1 MLSNFLPAPIVGIIA
16 AILYSLDTVFI
27 PLTVLLFFLLG
38 VVIPIPTWRKFCSR
52 MVHEVVPNGWIF
64 YGNKIVSLTTK
75 TEWDVQGTGEL
86 KPEGWYLL
94 ISNHQSWL
102 DVLVLERVFYR
113 KVPMLKFFMKRE
125 LLWMLPVA
133 GIACWA
139 IGMPFMKRY
148 SQEYLKKHPEK
159 AGKDLEITKRACEKF
174 KNQPI
179 TIINYIEGTRFTE
192 KKHAKQQ
199 SPYKHLLKPKA
210 GGFSFVIDAM
220 GNHLDGIIN
229 TTIIYPDSRSFW
241 QFMCGKTKKIIV
253 RYEVLPLNKEMIGDY
268 FNNAEFRSKFQQWT
282 NQLWHEKDQLIDA
295 ILKKQMPLTNIHTE
309 EKEESTI
316 N

>member
-1 MLSNFLPAPIVGIIA
+1 MLTFLPAPILGAIA
-16 AILYSLDTVFI
+16 AILYALDTLFI
-27 PLTVLLFFLLG
+27 PVAVLFFFLLG
-38 VVIPIPTWRKFCSR
+38 KILPIPAWRRFCSR
-52 MVHEVVPNGWIF
+52 MVHEVIPNGWIIF
-64 YGNKIVSLTTK
+64 GNKIVALTTK
-75 TEWDVQGTGEL
+75 TEWDIQGSGEL
-86 KPEGWYLL
+86 DPHGWYLL

-102 DVLVLERVFYR
+102 DILVLERVFYR

-174 KNQPI
+174 KDQPI
-179 TIINYIEGTRFTE
+179 TIINYVEGTRFT
-192 KKHAKQQ
+192 KQKHAKQQ

-220 GNHLDGIIN
+220 EGHLDGIIN
-229 TTIIYPDSRSFW
+229 TTIIYPDTDNFW

-253 RYEVLPLNKEMIGDY
+253 RYEVLPINKELIGDY
-268 FNNAEFRSKFQQWT
+268 FHDAEFRDRFQQWT
-282 NQLWHEKDQLIDA
+282 NQFWQEKDNLIED
-295 ILKKQMPLTNIHTE
+295 ILQQNAAAPRT
-309 EKEESTI
+309 
-316 N
+316 